1 MLTSSIFGQFIGKDH
16 LSISLFYL
24 QKTELDSAK
33 KYIDLAV
40 EDETL
45 NTTAKSWYYKGYIY
59 KDLYKDREKSN
70 KTSPLRLSS
79 IKAFEKMLTLEGKE
93 EFFVSTN
100 RILKYEAS
108 TLYNDAARMLDP
120 ANYKLAENSYFM
132 FKKTMLLA
140 DPTIDLKS
148 RDVKFKLALA
158 SMLNRPSETAKELD
172 SAQSALVKELYLE
185 VLVLDEN
192 NPAANYN
199 LAILYYNDAAD
210 VINNIDYDI
219 DLIELDKIQDYCTET
234 FLKSL
239 PYMLKSYNLQY
250 KRKETLV
257 GLSNIYYGLI
267 DMEKSEFY
275 KKELEDME
283 KEY

>member
-158 SMLNRPSETAKELD
+158 SMLNRPSETANELD

>member
-1 MLTSSIFGQFIGKDH
+1 MLTSSIFGQFIGRDH

-140 DPTIDLKS
+140 DPTVDLKS

-234 FLKSL
+234 FLESL
-239 PYMLKSYNLQY
+239 PYMLKSYSLQY

-283 KEY
+283 KE

>member
-140 DPTIDLKS
+140 DPTVDLKS

>member
-1 MLTSSIFGQFIGKDH
+1 
-16 LSISLFYL
+16 
-24 QKTELDSAK
+24 
-33 KYIDLAV
+33 
-40 EDETL
+40 
-45 NTTAKSWYYKGYIY
+45 
-59 KDLYKDREKSN
+59 
-70 KTSPLRLSS
+70 
-79 IKAFEKMLTLEGKE
+79 MLTLEGKE

-100 RILKYEAS
+100 KILKYEAS

-140 DPTIDLKS
+140 DPTVDLKS

-239 PYMLKSYNLQY
+239 PYMLKSYSLQY

-283 KEY
+283 KE